1 MAVSN
6 RTSDIRRAIEK
17 LIDIHADISKM
28 LALHDQRLN
37 QHEKAQEALGDEVE
51 KRRLEIREVTGD
63 LYKEIDQKTTGIMD
77 EIKKNAEKSAE
88 QHNKLNEKITNLSR
102 YIWTGVGAS
111 IGISILISLVTVAVN
126 VLHLI
131 K

>member
-6 RTSDIRRAIEK
+6 RSIDIRRAIEK

-28 LALHDQRLN
+28 LALHDQRLA
-37 QHEKAQEALGDEVE
+37 QHEKTYETLADDVE

-63 LYKEIDQKTTGIMD
+63 LYREIDQKTTGIMD
-77 EIKKNAEKSAE
+77 EIKKNAEKSVE
-88 QHNKLNEKITNLSR
+88 QHNKLNEKISNLSR
-102 YIWTGVGAS
+102 YIWTGIGAS

-126 VLHLI
+126 VLHVLR
-131 K
+131 